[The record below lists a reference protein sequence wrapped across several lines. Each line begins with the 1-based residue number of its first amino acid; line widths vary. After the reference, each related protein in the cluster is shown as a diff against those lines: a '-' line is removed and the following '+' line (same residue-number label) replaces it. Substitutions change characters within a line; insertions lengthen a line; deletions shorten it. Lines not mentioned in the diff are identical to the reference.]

1 MENKDRIR
9 LVLENAKNNA
19 DFKYNLTNLSDK
31 IGVTRQ
37 TMSRYIRSLKENDEV
52 LETMSFSISDKILKI
67 YDEELG
73 TGEEFERVQNNLKG
87 ILRGGRNYYTDS
99 LTLKVID
106 KLDEK
111 LQDKKSELLR
121 DIISSVK
128 K

>member
-1 MENKDRIR
+1 MENRDKIK

-19 DFKYNLTNLSDK
+19 DFKYNLTEVSDK

-37 TMSRYIRSLKENDEV
+37 TMSRYIRALKENDEV
-52 LETMSFSISDKILKI
+52 LETMSFNISEKILKI

-73 TGEEFERVQNNLKG
+73 TGEEFKKVQNNLKG
-87 ILRGGRNYYTDS
+87 ILRGGRSYYTDS

-106 KLDEK
+106 KLDEE
-111 LQDKKSELLR
+111 LQDKESKLLR
-121 DIISSVK
+121 KLISSVK